1 MATRHIECPVAISR
15 DSFLQDTLLCTFY
28 FFKVKEKKK
37 RLQDVFISMKN
48 MFPVYQEKLMCCVLV
63 LFWVFFR
70 MKELAYSMS
79 GTFIAQPT
87 INIYNQQNRSVIF
100 IL

>member
-1 MATRHIECPVAISR
+1 MYLLFYQNKREKGKVAKCVYFYEKYVSTVLEKI
-15 DSFLQDTLLCTFY
+15 DVLCAGF
-28 FFKVKEKKK
+28 VNG
-37 RLQDVFISMKN
+37 LG
-48 MFPVYQEKLMCCVLV
+48 
-63 LFWVFFR
+63 VFFCR
-70 MKELAYSMS
+70 MKDLAYSMS

>member
-1 MATRHIECPVAISR
+1 ME
-15 DSFLQDTLLCTFY
+15 
-28 FFKVKEKKK
+28 
-37 RLQDVFISMKN
+37 
-48 MFPVYQEKLMCCVLV
+48 
-63 LFWVFFR
+63 
-70 MKELAYSMS
+70 ELAYSMS